1 MRFPARI
8 SGVFLRACLAVTL
21 FGGSW
26 PVAAAISLPDCA
38 GAVEI
43 DRAQVTR
50 VENNGALILRDG
62 RAVLLEGIRLPGVDR
77 PSDPIAALALD
88 TLRELA
94 TKVPLTL
101 SSTPPRQ
108 DRYDRS
114 RVQAFGRSVWLQT
127 ELLKR
132 GLARVMIAPDRQECY
147 PDFYEAEA
155 GARKAGRGLWALPEF
170 AVRPAAAFSAPAG
183 SFQVA
188 EGRVVAVATHDG
200 RIFLDFNADYR
211 KGFSA
216 TIAPDDRKAFR
227 DGDPAPADLADHVIR
242 LRGIVDNFNGR
253 PEIALSNPRQ
263 IELLQ

>member
-1 MRFPARI
+1 MRFPAHT
-8 SGVFLRACLAVTL
+8 SSVFLCACLAVIL
-21 FGGSW
+21 FGESG

-50 VENNGALILRDG
+50 VEKNGALILRDG
-62 RAVLLEGIRLPGVDR
+62 RAVLLEGIRLAGVDR
-77 PSDPIAALALD
+77 PSDPIAALALN

-94 TKVPLTL
+94 TKIPLTL

-108 DRYDRS
+108 DRYDRF
-114 RVQAFGRSVWLQT
+114 RVQAFGSVWLQT

-170 AVRPAAAFSAPAG
+170 AVKLAAAFSAPAG
-183 SFQVA
+183 SFQVV
-188 EGRVVAVATHDG
+188 EGRVVAVASHDG

-211 KGFSA
+211 KGLSA

-227 DGDPAPADLADHVIR
+227 DGDPAPEDLAGHEIR